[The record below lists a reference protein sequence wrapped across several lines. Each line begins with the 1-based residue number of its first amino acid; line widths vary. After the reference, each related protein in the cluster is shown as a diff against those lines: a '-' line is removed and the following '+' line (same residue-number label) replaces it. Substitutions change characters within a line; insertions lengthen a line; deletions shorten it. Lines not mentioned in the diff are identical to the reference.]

1 MNDSSTPYAGTEGF
15 SGTDTSR
22 DRAESKA
29 ASAKRRQNAMLRYL
43 ASLGSAGA
51 TVVEAKRVAAFHGE
65 PGDNSRVA
73 LPAEFKHHGTT
84 SGTLSILHRAGAIA
98 RLVETRGKAHVY
110 VLPEHID
117 GRPFERF
124 VGNAEKA
131 ALRELDDLLVEIDA
145 ARKAAR
151 PVDRLGL
158 DFARDIIRERIER
171 LAAGRAD
178 D

>member
-1 MNDSSTPYAGTEGF
+1 MTDSSTPYAGTEGF

-22 DRAESKA
+22 ERAESKA

-43 ASLGSAGA
+43 RERGPLGA
-51 TVVEAKRVAAFHGE
+51 TVVDVKDAGRLVVEKGLLTH
-65 PGDNSRVA
+65 PLTS
-73 LPAEFKHHGTT
+73 EFEHHGTA

-98 RLVETRGKAHVY
+98 RLVETRDKAHVY
-110 VLPEHID
+110 VLPEFID

-131 ALRELDDLLVEIDA
+131 AIRALDDMAEQIEH
-145 ARKAAR
+145 ARGSAR

-158 DFARDIIRERIER
+158 DLAGELIRARIRE
-171 LAAGRAD
+171 LVAGDAD
-178 D
+178 N

>member
-22 DRAESKA
+22 ERAESKA

-43 ASLGSAGA
+43 RERGSLGA
-51 TVVEAKRVAAFHGE
+51 TVVDVKDAGRLVVEKGLLTH
-65 PGDNSRVA
+65 PLTS
-73 LPAEFKHHGTT
+73 EFEHHGTA

-98 RLVETRGKAHVY
+98 RLVETRDKAHVY
-110 VLPEHID
+110 VLPEFID

-131 ALRELDDLLVEIDA
+131 ALRELDELLVEIDA